1 MLRHSGR
8 RLARAV
14 LSQYSSLERTSA
26 AEQYA
31 RILGGNIECR
41 MSSLPEDIAEAARKA
56 KFPERTS
63 ATQSMATRSTPS
75 EDPGTASTSQQQQ
88 HSSDREDVVSSM
100 MFPWEKRQLQG
111 GALSTWEKYYWGVF
125 VVAVAIFLFNRAGHW
140 NQKDPKE
147 VEEEENRK
155 KRMEEL
161 KKQKARMILA
171 GSSVLEEEDDPFEGL
186 SPEEIQVYVQ
196 DVTGANAK
204 DPFEGMSPEEI
215 NQYLSEQQSAST

>member
-1 MLRHSGR
+1 MLRQSSR

-14 LSQYSSLERTSA
+14 LAQVGSLERTGA

-31 RILGGNIECR
+31 RVYGSQIECR
-41 MSSLPEDIAEAARKA
+41 MSSLPDDIAEAARKA
-56 KFPERTS
+56 KFPGRTGTHHAMAARSSPSRDTS
-63 ATQSMATRSTPS
+63 ADA
-75 EDPGTASTSQQQQ
+75 TASTSNQE
-88 HSSDREDVVSSM
+88 STGEDVVSSM

-147 VEEEENRK
+147 AEEEENRK
-155 KRMEEL
+155 KRVEEL

-186 SPEEIQVYVQ
+186 SPEEIQSYVQ

-215 NQYLSEQQSAST
+215 NQYLSEQQST

>member
-1 MLRHSGR
+1 MLRHSSR

-31 RILGGNIECR
+31 RISAECR
-41 MSSLPEDIAEAARKA
+41 MSSLPDDIAEAARKA

-63 ATQSMATRSTPS
+63 VAHGMATRSTPS
-75 EDPGTASTSQQQQ
+75 EDPGTASTSQQQP
-88 HSSDREDVVSSM
+88 SDRGEDVVSSM

-147 VEEEENRK
+147 VEEEESRK
-155 KRMEEL
+155 TRMEEL

-215 NQYLSEQQSAST
+215 NQYLSDQQSAST